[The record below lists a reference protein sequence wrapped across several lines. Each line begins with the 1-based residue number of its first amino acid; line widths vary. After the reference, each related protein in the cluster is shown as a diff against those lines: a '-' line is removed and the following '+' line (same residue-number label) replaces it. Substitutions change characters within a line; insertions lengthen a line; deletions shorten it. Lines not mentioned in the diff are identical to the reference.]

1 MFMSSLYLLDFTLA
15 THMQMYIYDLN
26 IVLYHTIS
34 YYIYLYICM
43 PYIYIY
49 IYILCHIYILYIYI
63 LYCLTS
69 LYVLQNNAAYLD
81 DFVPCPIIPGRNV
94 SAEMGKSRR
103 RSSRFLAW
111 GSA

>member
-43 PYIYIY
+43 PYIYIMSY
-49 IYILCHIYILYIYI
+49 IHIIYI
-63 LYCLTS
+63 
-69 LYVLQNNAAYLD
+69 VLFNKFIRVTNQRGI
-81 DFVPCPIIPGRNV
+81 FR
-94 SAEMGKSRR
+94 
-103 RSSRFLAW
+103 
-111 GSA
+111 

>member
-49 IYILCHIYILYIYI
+49 YVIYTYYIYI
-63 LYCLTS
+63 
-69 LYVLQNNAAYLD
+69 VLFNKFIRVTNQRGI
-81 DFVPCPIIPGRNV
+81 FR
-94 SAEMGKSRR
+94 
-103 RSSRFLAW
+103 
-111 GSA
+111 